1 MKNELTL
8 DNLGF
13 CRFHRGWAEEM
24 IPTIVESLYG
34 LKDRLQEQIAA
45 TASRINSRNA
55 SAYWESERSIDYVYT
70 FLKRKQTVD
79 GVQRPELESWI
90 KQFETNKQEAALA
103 FWYEV
108 HKGVMES
115 LRES

>member
-1 MKNELTL
+1 M
-8 DNLGF
+8 
-13 CRFHRGWAEEM
+13 
-24 IPTIVESLYG
+24 
-34 LKDRLQEQIAA
+34 QEQIAA

-55 SAYWESERSIDYVYT
+55 SAYWESERSIDYIYT

-79 GVQRPELESWI
+79 GIQRPELESWI
-90 KQFETNKQEAALA
+90 KQFETNEQEAALA

-115 LRES
+115 LREF